1 MDPEYKVLQPPPDF
15 DYDALAPPISFPMEP
30 GDALIFTNF
39 TLHRSLMNNAETTR
53 WSIDL
58 RFATGPVGEVGTP
71 GGVPG
76 FRVGESS
83 FESWQG
89 RVEEWRGRG
98 GDSNFGARLQ
108 AVGVP
113 TLTPSEYE
121 RRQAALAAQW
131 AAAQQGQEEPAG
143 SVEITKLRTDGG
155 AVAFQFEG
163 RWGVFLSAEG
173 GLRLLWAASEQAAL
187 QQAAAA
193 ADSGPELAIEAPA
206 WVDAAAGL
214 RWPVV
219 VQHPQPFSTIFLV
232 YCVVSSA
239 NGGQQIALLS
249 TNDFVAFH
257 DQGSVFSPPPGQA
270 VHGPPTIV
278 SRDELWHLLYP
289 SAGGELLHVAAPSPT
304 GFVPSEGEGRVSRR
318 VARPA
323 RRVVGAGGP
332 TAVRWLGD
340 MPAAV
345 SIGAVANL

>member
-1 MDPEYKVLQPPPDF
+1 
-15 DYDALAPPISFPMEP
+15 
-30 GDALIFTNF
+30 
-39 TLHRSLMNNAETTR
+39 MNNAQTTR

-58 RFATGPVGEVGTP
+58 RFASGPVGEAGTP

-131 AAAQQGQEEPAG
+131 AAAQQQRQEEPAG
-143 SVEITKLRTDGG
+143 SVDIMELRTDGG
-155 AVAFQFEG
+155 AVAFEFEG
-163 RWGVFLSAEG
+163 RWGVFAGAEG
-173 GLRLLWAASEQAAL
+173 GLRLLWAASEHAAL

-193 ADSGPELAIEAPA
+193 ADSGSELAIEAPA
-206 WVDAAAGL
+206 WVDAVAGL

-219 VQHPQPFSTIFLV
+219 VQHPPPFSRIFLV

-239 NGGQQIALLS
+239 HGDQQIALLS

-257 DQGSVFSPPPGQA
+257 DQGAVFSPPPGQA

-318 VARPA
+318 VERLP
-323 RRVVGAGGP
+323 RRVAGAGGA

-340 MPAAV
+340 LPAAV
-345 SIGAVANL
+345 PLGAVANL